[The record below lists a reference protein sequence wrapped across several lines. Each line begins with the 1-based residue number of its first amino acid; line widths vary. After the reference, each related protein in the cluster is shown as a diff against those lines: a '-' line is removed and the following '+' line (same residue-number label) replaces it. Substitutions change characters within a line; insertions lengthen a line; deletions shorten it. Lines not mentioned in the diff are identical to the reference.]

1 MSGSETSC
9 TQSGY
14 EVYVRMYVVVGKG
27 FPAQPILFGKHV
39 IKLVQLATYVQ
50 YQYTVH
56 FG

>member
-39 IKLVQLATYVQ
+39 IKLVQLATYV
-50 YQYTVH
+50 
-56 FG
+56 